1 MTQNELRA
9 AVDGVMS
16 HQWSNTQ
23 EAMTAL
29 TVLVDEAHKASDEIE
44 RLTAQRDAGLSIAAI
59 ASAAAHKLLREDAFL
74 PHAEVEWL
82 LESLPKIDAWL
93 AANGCIGIS
102 DFKLQAVDEALAA
115 YREITK

>member
-29 TVLVDEAHKASDEIE
+29 QVLVDEAHKASDEIE
-44 RLTAQRDAGLSIAAI
+44 RLRALVKQMGEALQIHRPLEVPCPKVEAAI
-59 ASAAAHKLLREDAFL
+59 AG
-74 PHAEVEWL
+74 V
-82 LESLPKIDAWL
+82 
-93 AANGCIGIS
+93 NGA
-102 DFKLQAVDEALAA
+102 K
-115 YREITK
+115 R